1 MLSRREQLQLWLQRK
16 KSGKKGSL
24 VENKKVK
31 ERNQNRI
38 VRRQSV
44 STTRKPLGDATNRL
58 VQKKKE
64 QSKQNRRKSLCNISK
79 HLRRSS
85 SVELLKKQTET
96 LKKQTKTFGTQT
108 EDANR
113 EDTRKRLKRSKRKVK
128 TLKEKLRILRENF
141 QMLGCERDVVIL
153 ECADKERQW
162 SEREKEYQQTIQ
174 TMKAKEEQFQK
185 DTNAQIVQLKQ
196 QLITGLQAS
205 VSKVNDLK
213 AELSKERALVSELRK
228 GNQ

>member
-44 STTRKPLGDATNRL
+44 STTRRKPLGDATNRL

-64 QSKQNRRKSLCNISK
+64 QSKQNRRKSLCNISQ

-85 SVELLKKQTET
+85 SVDKNKQMKT

-108 EDANR
+108 GDAGR
-113 EDTRKRLKRSKRKVK
+113 ETRKRLRRSKRKVK
-128 TLKEKLRILRENF
+128 TLKEKIRILMENF

-213 AELSKERALVSELRK
+213 AELSKERALVNELRK

>member
-16 KSGKKGSL
+16 KNGKKGSL

-44 STTRKPLGDATNRL
+44 STTRRKPLGDATNRL

-128 TLKEKLRILRENF
+128 
-141 QMLGCERDVVIL
+141 C
-153 ECADKERQW
+153 
-162 SEREKEYQQTIQ
+162 
-174 TMKAKEEQFQK
+174 
-185 DTNAQIVQLKQ
+185 
-196 QLITGLQAS
+196 QLISLY
-205 VSKVNDLK
+205 
-213 AELSKERALVSELRK
+213 R
-228 GNQ
+228 